1 MGKRI
6 GLALLAVPALALG
19 FAGPAAADDPYKG
32 SASGGAGAQ
41 AAHHT
46 TVVRKGDFGRAVVKI
61 QRRLRI
67 SADGVFG
74 SQTHN
79 AVKRFQ
85 RRRGLEV
92 DGVVGPRTRR
102 ALGLAPF
109 RRREVNHE
117 RRSRKSN
124 VRLPRILRLIAQCE
138 SGGNPRAV
146 SRGGTYRGKFQFS
159 RSTWRSIGG
168 RGDPA
173 RASESTQD
181 RLALRLYRRQGTR
194 PWPACSRS
202 IRGR

>member
-1 MGKRI
+1 MGKKT

-19 FAGPAAADDPYKG
+19 FAAPAAADDPYRAY
-32 SASGGAGAQ
+32 ASGGAGAQ

-61 QRRLRI
+61 QRKLRI
-67 SADGVFG
+67 SADGIFG
-74 SQTHN
+74 SKTHR

-92 DGVVGPRTRR
+92 DGVVGPKTRR
-102 ALGLAPF
+102 AMGLRAF
-109 RRREVNHE
+109 RRSEVNHT
-117 RRSRKSN
+117 RRSKKSN
-124 VRLPRILRLIAQCE
+124 VRLPRILRLIAECE

-173 RASESTQD
+173 RASERTQD
-181 RLALRLYRRQGTR
+181 RLALRLYRRQGTK

-202 IRGR
+202 IRR

>member
-1 MGKRI
+1 MGKKT

-19 FAGPAAADDPYKG
+19 FAAPAAADDPYKAA
-32 SASGGAGAQ
+32 SSGGAGAQ

-61 QRRLRI
+61 QRKLRI

-85 RRRGLEV
+85 RRKGLEV
-92 DGVVGPRTRR
+92 DGVVGPKTRR
-102 ALGLAPF
+102 ALGLGAF
-109 RRREVNHE
+109 KRSEVTHE

-124 VRLPRILRLIAQCE
+124 VKLPRILRLIAQCE

-168 RGDPA
+168 SGDPA
-173 RASESTQD
+173 RASERTQD
-181 RLALRLYRRQGTR
+181 RLALRLYKRQGTK
-194 PWPACSRS
+194 PWPACGRWARSR
-202 IRGR
+202 